1 LLDHKSK
8 NNIIKKL
15 NPDLHFKSNF
25 SVVKN
30 LSNGVQ
36 LGSMKEG
43 KSNKFASFLVD
54 EPDDLMELEPDLIP
68 STRKLGVHNSIKN
81 KTKNKLNISDF
92 NSKTSA
98 GSVEYYQLEDPSVI
112 GRARE
117 ILRVS
122 NINDPVKMFKNG
134 KPLKIKN

>member
-1 LLDHKSK
+1 M
-8 NNIIKKL
+8 
-15 NPDLHFKSNF
+15 F
-25 SVVKN
+25 
-30 LSNGVQ
+30 
-36 LGSMKEG
+36 
-43 KSNKFASFLVD
+43 
-54 EPDDLMELEPDLIP
+54 
-68 STRKLGVHNSIKN
+68 N

-98 GSVEYYQLEDPSVI
+98 GSVEYYQLEDPIVI

-134 KPLKIKN
+134 KPQKIKNWNLNLYLRYKFSSKVLTTDPCLSVTQKPNFSYLYLKRVRLSKQNFKIETTFTIHVVNIVRFEQPFRRKFITH